1 MTQLVCPLCGRFVA
15 LSIFDPSRFEP
26 DIFAVNV
33 KGLGRGRGFAV
44 SETFS
49 VLGDQEITGPIAERC
64 RKILGLIEGKVVPTS
79 KEVSAL
85 KKEVVSIE
93 GHLSYWMN
101 ETLKLRRARK
111 NDEAEM
117 AGMEDHISYWRN
129 ETLKLRM
136 AQKKDEAERGGMEDE
151 MAHWQRLV
159 LGLKEKVSQLEDTVS
174 ELKDNENEDELLAM
188 EEMDEILAKINESA
202 NENFEYLSEAV
213 DFLLE
218 GG

>member
-49 VLGDQEITGPIAERC
+49 VLGDQEITGLIAERC

-101 ETLKLRRARK
+101 ETLKLRKARRETE
-111 NDEAEM
+111 DEM
-117 AGMEDHISYWRN
+117 AGMEDHISYWMN
-129 ETLKLRM
+129 ETLKLRR
-136 AQKKDEAERGGMEDE
+136 AQKKDEAELGGMEDE
-151 MAHWQRLV
+151 VSYWQRLAKS
-159 LGLKEKVSQLEDTVS
+159 LKEEVTQL
-174 ELKDNENEDELLAM
+174 
-188 EEMDEILAKINESA
+188 
-202 NENFEYLSEAV
+202 
-213 DFLLE
+213 
-218 GG
+218 